1 MPKQTKLDE
10 NADIYQ
16 PRKEQTEKEK
26 LSEMNF
32 HGKLDYLWEYYKIH
46 AAIAIAVIAIIIYIA
61 YEITH
66 PDNKP
71 MFYAALINSTVDAD
85 TLEKYKSDFAQVLQ
99 LDPKRQSVVLN
110 NSFYIANDNEFAA
123 NSQQV
128 LSTYMAAGEIDVI
141 IAPESI
147 FKQYAYYGYFAKLS
161 DELPTDVYSSLTDN
175 FLISDAE
182 EDPEKN
188 AYGIYLGS
196 SDLFNNATYGGEAY
210 VLGIVPNYKHEDET
224 IEFIKYLFKKQKD

>member
-26 LSEMNF
+26 LKEMNF
-32 HGKLDYLWEYYKIH
+32 HDKLNYLWEYYRFH
-46 AAIAIAVIAIIIYIA
+46 AAIAITVIALIMYIA
-61 YEITH
+61 FKFTH
-66 PDNKP
+66 PDIKP
-71 MFYAALINSTVDAD
+71 EFYAAIINSTVDND
-85 TLEKYKSDFAQVLQ
+85 TLEKYKSDFAQVLK
-99 LDPKRQSVVLN
+99 LDSKRQSVELN
-110 NSFYIANDNEFAA
+110 TSFYVATDNEFAA
-123 NSQQV
+123 NSQEV
-128 LSTYMAAGEIDVI
+128 LMTYMAAGEIDVI

-147 FKQYAYYGYFAKLS
+147 FKQYAYIGDFAKLS

-175 FLISDAE
+175 FFISDQE

-196 SDLFNNATYGGEAY
+196 SDLFNNLTYGGEPY
-210 VLGIVPNYKHEDET
+210 ILGIIINHRPEDET
-224 IEFIKYLFKKQKD
+224 IEFIKYLFKK